1 MKNYYEGSNEG
12 GWISLKE
19 LPTPS
24 TDIKTCP
31 ELYHGFDENTEQVW
45 IDHVRKLLKRY
56 DELTFIIRATKFPPH
71 KKALEASITN
81 LNANN
86 ADLEEQLITQ
96 LSDLH
101 IGGSSSNSN
110 SNSNSTPPEYL
121 QFTSQVDRTEE
132 LSEMKKIDQITRLK
146 LNKSGHWYECSK
158 GHPYIIEEFNE
169 ATGCP
174 DCNMFVI
181 N

>member
-1 MKNYYEGSNEG
+1 MK
-12 GWISLKE
+12 I
-19 LPTPS
+19 
-24 TDIKTCP
+24 
-31 ELYHGFDENTEQVW
+31 YHGFDENTEQVW
-45 IDHVRKLLKRY
+45 INHVRKLLKRY

-101 IGGSSSNSN
+101 IGGPSSNSN

-121 QFTSQVDRTEE
+121 QFTSQVDLINCVENSSTSVDSFLGTEE
-132 LSEMKKIDQITRLK
+132 LSEMKRIDQITRLK